1 VEFRFA
7 GQSYYVESETLSNE
21 SLAKK
26 VKAIVYNLN
35 YSPSYVPKQML
46 GVLEKENIITQGGKK
61 AWEESRNKYAHGSD
75 HNDDLNKGMD
85 FTLEVQTL
93 YYELIFNKIGYK
105 GKYINYFL
113 NKSGRVLHYPLT

>member
-1 VEFRFA
+1 
-7 GQSYYVESETLSNE
+7 
-21 SLAKK
+21 
-26 VKAIVYNLN
+26 
-35 YSPSYVPKQML
+35 ML

-75 HNDDLNKGMD
+75 HNDGLHKGMD